1 MERPVRD
8 RSGPGPSQMEKIE
21 ILIIDDDTKLNSLLG
36 DYFSRYGFFSQA
48 ETDPDSALKLL
59 KKFRPH
65 IIILDVML
73 PGMDGFQVCREIRKE
88 YDIPIIML
96 TARGEVADRVV
107 GLELGAD
114 DYMPKPFEPRELV
127 ARIQSVLRRQ
137 GEKESRDR
145 ESFGELEMDTT
156 TYTARMNG
164 RDIGLTSMEFELLSI
179 LTGNQGRVL
188 RRETIFD
195 KIKGF
200 DADSFDR
207 SIDVMVSR
215 LRQKL
220 GDDPRK
226 PKYLKTVWGRG
237 YTFLRQD
244 DE

>member
-1 MERPVRD
+1 MD
-8 RSGPGPSQMEKIE
+8 RIE

-36 DYFSRYGFFSQA
+36 EYFSRFGFFSQA
-48 ETDPDSALKLL
+48 ETDPASALKLL
-59 KKFRPH
+59 KKYRPH
-65 IIILDVML
+65 IIILDIML
-73 PGMDGFQVCREIRKE
+73 PGMDGFEVCREIRKE

-137 GEKESRDR
+137 GNKDAGER
-145 ESFGELEMDTT
+145 EIFGELEMNYNS
-156 TYTARMNG
+156 YTARMKG
-164 RDIGLTSMEFELLSI
+164 EELELTTMEFEILSI
-179 LTGNQGRVL
+179 LTKNAGSVL
-188 RRETIFD
+188 DRDTIFE
-195 KIKGF
+195 KIKGL

-226 PKYLKTVWGRG
+226 PKYLKTVWGKG
-237 YTFLRQD
+237 YKFMRQD
-244 DE
+244 DNEK

>member
-1 MERPVRD
+1 
-8 RSGPGPSQMEKIE
+8 MEKIE

-36 DYFSRYGFFSQA
+36 DYFSRYGFFSQS
-48 ETDPDSALKLL
+48 ETDPASALRLL

-137 GEKESRDR
+137 GKKERGDR
-145 ESFGELEMDTT
+145 ENFGELEMDYT
-156 TYTARMNG
+156 TYTAIMNG
-164 RDIGLTSMEFELLSI
+164 KDIELTSMEFELLSI
-179 LTGNQGRVL
+179 LTKNEGRVL

>member
-1 MERPVRD
+1 MD
-8 RSGPGPSQMEKIE
+8 RIE

-36 DYFSRYGFFSQA
+36 EYFSRFGFFSQA
-48 ETDPDSALKLL
+48 ETDPASALKLL
-59 KKFRPH
+59 KKYRPH
-65 IIILDVML
+65 IIILDIML
-73 PGMDGFQVCREIRKE
+73 PGMDGFEVCREIRKE

-137 GEKESRDR
+137 GNKDAGER
-145 ESFGELEMDTT
+145 EIFGELEMNYNS
-156 TYTARMNG
+156 YTARMKG
-164 RDIGLTSMEFELLSI
+164 EEVELTTMEFEILSI
-179 LTGNQGRVL
+179 LTKNAGSVL
-188 RRETIFD
+188 DRDTIFE
-195 KIKGF
+195 KIKGL

-226 PKYLKTVWGRG
+226 PKYLKTVWGKG
-237 YTFLRQD
+237 YKFMRQD
-244 DE
+244 DNEK